1 MTQYSS
7 LNVKLSN
14 SQLNKLKSAIKNETE
29 VVLRLSSNMIGDNE
43 TNFPHKLS
51 LTNRQVANLRQAF
64 ANYFLTDIKL
74 SKTHLL
80 KMIQS
85 GGFLGGLLGQLQK
98 MELRLIKNVTKPL
111 TKNVLIPLGLI
122 EAASAADVGIHKKIL
137 GWGHNH
143 SLSTTLMISINKI
156 EDIIKT
162 VKSPEYSGVLL
173 KGITETVQNEVKKK
187 KKEDS

>member
-1 MTQYSS
+1 
-7 LNVKLSN
+7 
-14 SQLNKLKSAIKNETE
+14 
-29 VVLRLSSNMIGDNE
+29 
-43 TNFPHKLS
+43 
-51 LTNRQVANLRQAF
+51 
-64 ANYFLTDIKL
+64 
-74 SKTHLL
+74 
-80 KMIQS
+80 MIQS

-122 EAASAADVGIHKKIL
+122 EAASATDVGIHKKIL

>member
-1 MTQYSS
+1 MQIF
-7 LNVKLSN
+7 VKPL
-14 SQLNKLKSAIKNETE
+14 QI
-29 VVLRLSSNMIGDNE
+29 I
-43 TNFPHKLS
+43 
-51 LTNRQVANLRQAF
+51 
-64 ANYFLTDIKL
+64 FLTDIKF

-85 GGFLGGLLGQLQK
+85 GGFLGGLLDQLQK

-122 EAASAADVGIHKKIL
+122 EAASAADVGLHKKIL

-143 SLSTTLMISINKI
+143 SLSTTLMISNNKI

-173 KGITETVQNEVKKK
+173 KGITETVQNEVK
-187 KKEDS
+187 